1 VSADGGRP
9 RQLTTEDSDEVRPS
23 WSQDGHWIYFG
34 SNRTGAWQVYKPNV
48 ESDKTVQLTRNGGR
62 EAFESADG
70 NFVYYSKREGGS
82 GACRQVGRGNTNP
95 RRNSRLDPCA
105 TGHLLR
111 QAAARRGD
119 LLLRF
124 LHSQLDTGRPVEK
137 NKVRSVEVS
146 SEGRRLLYTQPD
158 DSDIMLL
165 DNGG

>member
-1 VSADGGRP
+1 
-9 RQLTTEDSDEVRPS
+9 
-23 WSQDGHWIYFG
+23 
-34 SNRTGAWQVYKPNV
+34 
-48 ESDKTVQLTRNGGR
+48 
-62 EAFESADG
+62 
-70 NFVYYSKREGGS
+70 
-82 GACRQVGRGNTNP
+82 
-95 RRNSRLDPCA
+95 
-105 TGHLLR
+105 
-111 QAAARRGD
+111 